1 MAILVGPP
9 SASVVGLQNMLN
21 TCYATISNLQ
31 LKFNCAKSF
40 CICFGLRHKQA
51 LAPMTLGND
60 NIAWSTSIKYLGI
73 IVKSGYKFMVD
84 FEAVKRKYYM
94 ACNTILC
101 NSVFQTE
108 LLRLQLLETYCL
120 PILTYCVAA
129 LDITRT
135 QLKEL
140 NACWNMIFRKIF
152 GFNKWESVRCFIAG
166 LGRLD
171 FEHIYYWQRL
181 KFLKNAFASNNSIL
195 LSIVHMQ
202 QYSEVVNVLCYKCC
216 LSLDMPFGRLKD
228 CIFDMFKTSCS

>member
-1 MAILVGPP
+1 
-9 SASVVGLQNMLN
+9 
-21 TCYATISNLQ
+21 
-31 LKFNCAKSF
+31 
-40 CICFGLRHKQA
+40 
-51 LAPMTLGND
+51 
-60 NIAWSTSIKYLGI
+60 
-73 IVKSGYKFMVD
+73 
-84 FEAVKRKYYM
+84 M

-228 CIFDMFKTSCS
+228 CIFDMFKRSCS